1 MKRRGL
7 SVGLVSALGTMVV
20 VLPTFWTMGQL
31 GRWWTVPLM
40 SVVMAVM
47 LGLSLPRALA
57 AVPRAYWAEAAA
69 GLLVATVVASVA
81 SVWVSAGGLWRIAG
95 AVVFAAL
102 AGVTVWLRRFGALW
116 QAVGVVSALPL
127 FAVLVAPMPTA
138 LSWNLLLWVIV
149 AALAAS
155 IWAFATAYLSGVEA
169 AAAPKAMSPS
179 GRMLSSTRM
188 AIQLCLAIGLA
199 SGAAQVIKL
208 DHLVWPVLTALIVQ
222 SNNRGRGDVLWKG
235 TQRLIGA
242 LVGTAVATALVGL
255 WPAGDS
261 RSVVAIF
268 VLIGIAAV
276 LRPFGYVYW
285 AACVTAGLAFL
296 YGFLGQGGLGELG
309 QRLIGITVGGV
320 IAIAVA
326 WFLLPVRTIDV
337 AKSRMKALG
346 VTLRAIGDA
355 RAQGTVPASL
365 VTEMTTARA
374 ELAKLQSTLAAAKV
388 LGIGEIRTMSE
399 TVKELIAKA
408 DTAYLSCD

>member
-155 IWAFATAYLSGVEA
+155 IWAFATAYLSGVEV
-169 AAAPKAMSPS
+169 AAAPKAMGPS

-346 VTLRAIGDA
+346 ITLRAIGDA
-355 RAQGTVPASL
+355 RDQGTVPASL

>member
-1 MKRRGL
+1 
-7 SVGLVSALGTMVV
+7 LVSALGTLVV
-20 VLPTFWTMGQL
+20 VLPAFWTMGQL
-31 GRWWTVPLM
+31 SRWWPVPM
-40 SVVMAVM
+40 MAVIMAVM

-57 AVPRAYWAEAAA
+57 AVPRVYWAGAAA
-69 GLLVATVVASVA
+69 GLLVAAVVGSVA
-81 SVWVSAGGLWRIAG
+81 SVWVTAGGLWRIAG
-95 AVVFAAL
+95 AAVFAAM
-102 AGVTVWLRRFGALW
+102 AGVTVWLRRFGRWW
-116 QAVGVVSALPL
+116 QGVAVVSALPL
-127 FAVLVAPMPTA
+127 FAVLVAPMPNV
-138 LSWNLLLWVIV
+138 LSWSLLVWVVV
-149 AALAAS
+149 AAVVAGV
-155 IWAFATAYLSGVEA
+155 WAFGVAYLSGGGDDVVA
-169 AAAPKAMSPS
+169 PPPQVSAAPLAKP
-179 GRMLSSTRM
+179 RMVSSTRM
-188 AIQLCLAIGLA
+188 AWQLSLAIGLA
-199 SGAAQVIKL
+199 FAAAQLIKL

-268 VLIGIAAV
+268 VLIGIAAA

-296 YGFLGQGGLGELG
+296 YGFLGQGGIAELG

-337 AKSRMKALG
+337 VKLRMKAVG
-346 VTLRAIGDA
+346 VALRSGV
-355 RAQGTVPASL
+355 GASQIAEL
-365 VTEMTTARA
+365 EAARA
-374 ELAKLQSTLAAAKV
+374 ELVKMQPTLAAAKV
-388 LGIGEIRTMSE
+388 LGIGEIRTMSDK
-399 TVKELIAKA
+399 VKELIAKA